1 MRDGRDSSSSALREA
16 ALLDVRGWLR
26 FGLWEWQSIPCALH
40 ILRLGDHRS
49 SFQNLT
55 SMRCSKKYFIGFVS
69 SFTRVEWHERNHK
82 SPSTSEECSTIE
94 PRKMVVENPT
104 CSTFWVFL
112 LKNNS
117 HEMIA
122 WSQSCCV
129 GFCSVCMYEV
139 YYWSFVWCQRVWMFW
154 RRRFDF
160 LVGSAMIIIVKTIF
174 CSRSWRAA
182 LREKIGRWRSHF
194 LLPTPGWD
202 MVTYY

>member
-1 MRDGRDSSSSALREA
+1 
-16 ALLDVRGWLR
+16 
-26 FGLWEWQSIPCALH
+26 
-40 ILRLGDHRS
+40 
-49 SFQNLT
+49 
-55 SMRCSKKYFIGFVS
+55 
-69 SFTRVEWHERNHK
+69 
-82 SPSTSEECSTIE
+82 
-94 PRKMVVENPT
+94 MVVENPT

-160 LVGSAMIIIVKTIF
+160 LVGSSAMIIIVKTIF

-202 MVTYY
+202 MVTYLLNIFIEFSLNPIREFWSKRKNEHTLIYEMRNSDFPFGINLPTTSSSRNAAWSNNFEFYLDKLGMTKVHWLCARLVFRVIRNS